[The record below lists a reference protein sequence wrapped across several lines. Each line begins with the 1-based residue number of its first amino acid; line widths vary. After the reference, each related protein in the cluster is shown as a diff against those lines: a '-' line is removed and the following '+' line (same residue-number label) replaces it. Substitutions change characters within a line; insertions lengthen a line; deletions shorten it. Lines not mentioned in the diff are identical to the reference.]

1 MARFALQS
9 PPDARFRQ
17 VTLPKDGIGR
27 NRHGEAL
34 AASWGQSG
42 ESVAASAKPQASRA
56 K

>member
-9 PPDARFRQ
+9 SPDDGLRQ

-42 ESVAASAKPQASRA
+42 ASVVASAKPQVSRA